1 MICNLLK
8 NELLLTLLSHI
19 YRIIW
24 AIRKW
29 LYDSG
34 ILKTRKLPCP
44 VICVGNLTTGGTG
57 KTPAVIALSRILVEN
72 NHHPAILSRG
82 YKRRSKASV
91 LVVSDGRS
99 ILATPEESGD
109 EPYLIASTLKN
120 VPVVVGADRYKSG
133 ICSAEHAGVNLFIL
147 DDGYQHLK
155 LHRDINILLI
165 DASNPCGNGYLLPKG
180 ILREPF
186 NGISRA
192 DCVIVTRANEGNK
205 NIAET
210 LIRKYNRDVPIF
222 YASYKTADIT
232 DPAGNSQGTDIIKG
246 KKVFMFAGIANPGS
260 FRRSI
265 EDTGGMVIGELLYP
279 DHYWYKN
286 DDLNKIIKEAS
297 RLSADA
303 IITTAKDA
311 VRLHG
316 LDLYDKTGLEMKFL
330 ILHVEMMIDKGFRE
344 WIRRSNE
351 R

>member
-1 MICNLLK
+1 M
-8 NELLLTLLSHI
+8 LTLLSHI
-19 YRIIW
+19 YRLIW
-24 AIRKW
+24 GIRKW
-29 LYDSG
+29 LYNSG
-34 ILKTRKLPCP
+34 LLKTRKLPCP

-57 KTPAVIALSRILVEN
+57 KTPAVIALSRILGAN

-91 LVVSDGRS
+91 LVVSDGKS
-99 ILATPEESGD
+99 ILAIPEESGD

-120 VPVVVGADRYKSG
+120 VPVVVGADKYKSG

-265 EDTGGMVIGELLYP
+265 EDTGGMVIGEMLYP

-330 ILHVEMMIDKGFRE
+330 ILHVEMMIDKGFEE
-344 WIRRSNE
+344 WIEEAMSRRSNE
-351 R
+351 Q

>member
-1 MICNLLK
+1 
-8 NELLLTLLSHI
+8 LLTLLSHI

-57 KTPAVIALSRILVEN
+57 KTPAVIALSRILGEN

-109 EPYLIASTLKN
+109 EPYLIASSLKN
-120 VPVVVGADRYKSG
+120 VPVIVGGNRYTSG
-133 ICSAEHAGVNLFIL
+133 IHIPDKSSADLFIL

-192 DCVIVTRANEGNK
+192 DCVIVTRSNEGNK

-210 LIRKYNRDVPIF
+210 LIRKYNQDVPIF

-232 DPAGNSQGTDIIKG
+232 NPAGKSCGFDFIKS
-246 KKVFMFAGIANPGS
+246 KQIFMFAGIANPGS

-265 EDTGGMVIGELLYP
+265 EDTGGMVIGEMLYP

-330 ILHVEMMIDKGFRE
+330 ILHVEMIIDKGFKE
-344 WIRRSNE
+344 WIRKSTE
-351 R
+351 Q